1 MNSHICTTKATPRDS
16 LIVHLVWLPVFVFL
30 CCLTESWGQ
39 NYDGL
44 KVLSDEA
51 PSVSSDAYNRP
62 NKPKSSITPTIPS
75 PTSNPLSSRRQALLQ
90 NYQQQA
96 LDEKVRLS
104 NSIQVMDANG
114 AYLWLSSFISSP
126 PINCPPTRK
135 DQWIES
141 IISSVER
148 NELPLSKEI
157 LGLTACIISIESGFR
172 TDPLAV
178 DPSRGETIK
187 DLMDRAEQE
196 LHKKF
201 GMIMSMPPVPQI
213 YSVYKNRYYDKIALC
228 RTEGDLEKVAR
239 EISLDLKKNLG
250 GFPEFLRN
258 IIVREI
264 DKVSNVVRTKG
275 SMQLNFDRAKQVMR
289 DRGEEFTDDDLCDYM
304 YTIQGG
310 VDAGVAALSPMFV
323 QYATAYSTP
332 GNLSWL
338 FFVGMDYHY
347 GPFSSRNMME
357 QVRIRDLSGKK
368 IDVDG
373 DLLRYDEH
381 GNPDTKDSETLGA
394 ISAIFPD
401 ISKSLIRDDL
411 LLEKYPHYIYTNI
424 HELLVKTHADRFGP
438 TPFAVIGDLW
448 MGENAQIKHGT
459 SWKTKAY
466 LNKLD
471 RYLNALPWDK

>member
-1 MNSHICTTKATPRDS
+1 MNSDIRTTKAPRRDG
-16 LIVHLVWLPVFVFL
+16 LIAHLIGLPFAILFF
-30 CCLTESWGQ
+30 CLSESWAQ

-44 KVLSDEA
+44 KILSDEA
-51 PSVSSDAYNRP
+51 PPANSEVHNSAN
-62 NKPKSSITPTIPS
+62 NAKSSITPSIPT
-75 PTSNPLSSRRQALLQ
+75 PTSNPLSSRRQTLLQ
-90 NYQQQA
+90 NYRQQT
-96 LDEKVRLS
+96 LDEKARLS
-104 NSIQVMDANG
+104 NSVQVMDANG
-114 AYLWLSSFISSP
+114 AYLWLSAFISSS
-126 PINCPPTRK
+126 PINCPPAKK

-141 IISSVER
+141 IISAVDR
-148 NELPLSKEI
+148 NDLPLSKEI

-213 YSVYKNRYYDKIALC
+213 YSIYKNRYYDKVASC
-228 RTEGDLEKVAR
+228 RTEGDLEIVAR
-239 EISLDLKKNLG
+239 EISSDLKKNLG

-289 DRGEEFTDDDLCDYM
+289 DRGEEFSDDDLCDYM
-304 YTIQGG
+304 YTMQGG
-310 VDAGVAALSPMFV
+310 IDAGVAALSPMFV

-381 GNPDTKDSETLGA
+381 ANPDSKDSETLGA

-401 ISKSLIRDDL
+401 ISKSLILDDL
-411 LLEKYPHYIYTNI
+411 LLEKHPHYAYTNI

-459 SWKTKAY
+459 AWKTKAY